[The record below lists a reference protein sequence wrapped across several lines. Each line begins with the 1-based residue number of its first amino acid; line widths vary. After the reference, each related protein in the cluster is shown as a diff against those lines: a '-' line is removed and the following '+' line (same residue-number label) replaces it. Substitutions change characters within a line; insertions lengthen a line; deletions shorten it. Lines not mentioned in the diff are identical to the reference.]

1 MECAAEDSLV
11 INVNML
17 LNVEEMEMSICQL
30 RAEPERVAGCENTG
44 PTPPAR
50 EIDQPKR
57 VKPMIGPMI
66 ALAKNNHRSL

>member
-1 MECAAEDSLV
+1 MEGAAEHLLV
-11 INVNML
+11 IKVNML

-30 RAEPERVAGCENTG
+30 RAEPERVAGCEKTG

-57 VKPMIGPMI
+57 VNPMMGPII